1 MHSLTALELLQVWE
15 QGFSASPVRRA
26 LYLLAIAHPHY
37 PWEALTQISVGH
49 RDALLLSLRE
59 QLFGPDIASVSHCPQ
74 CSEPLELNFSVA
86 DVRVLEEKRESREQ
100 RAEGEENSSLL
111 PPLSSL
117 SQGDF
122 FLKIDDYAVQ
132 FRLPNSLDLE
142 TVANCAQPA
151 EAQQRLLEGCIL
163 KVQYQGVDCPVAE
176 LPEVVVG
183 AIAKAMAEDDP
194 QANVQI
200 ALSCPACRHQWSS
213 TFDIVYFLW
222 GELHAWAQ
230 RTLLE
235 VHRLALSYGW
245 READILAMSPQRRQL
260 YLEMVQR

>member
-15 QGFSASPVRRA
+15 QGFSASPVCRA
-26 LYLLAIAHPHY
+26 MYLLAIAHPYHS
-37 PWEALTQISVGH
+37 WEALTQLSIGR

-59 QLFGPDIASVSHCPQ
+59 QLFGPAIASVSHCPQ

-86 DVRVLEEKRESREQ
+86 DVRVLEGKAES
-100 RAEGEENSSLL
+100 EETSSLL
-111 PPLSSL
+111 PPLSSQD
-117 SQGDF
+117 SF
-122 FLKIDDYAVQ
+122 SLKADDYAVQ

-142 TVANCAQPA
+142 AVAGCADLA
-151 EAQQRLLEGCIL
+151 EAQQLLLEGCVL
-163 KVQYQGVDCPVAE
+163 KAQYQGADCPVAE
-176 LPEVVVG
+176 LPQAAVD
-183 AIAKAMAEDDP
+183 AIAKAMAEGDP

-200 ALSCPACRHQWSS
+200 ALSCPACSHQWSS
-213 TFDIVYFLW
+213 TFDIVHFVW

-230 RTLLE
+230 RTLVE
-235 VHRLALSYGW
+235 VHRLALAYGW